1 MTSNSIRR
9 RTLFNGSRGGVGRA
23 VCALLERR
31 PDLLERTPTEM
42 FLLDA
47 QSEPEVARPFGAQV
61 LPPLKLD
68 GTSLRRLLRELEIQ
82 ELIDCSTLDTA
93 IAIDAA
99 VETNTDYLSTSIS
112 TDNLTTHVAVE
123 RLYAGVPA
131 TKNSLLVCS
140 GMNPGIVNALAFAG
154 MDAFAKR
161 VGVEANP
168 RALELQS
175 LLVTE
180 QDTTERADDIP
191 EDESVFAMTWGPEI
205 ALQELCEPSA
215 VYWSKGVHGMEH
227 PPWGA
232 FYRVRCGDE
241 QVEGFLVP
249 HEEVFTLGARLEI
262 PEVAFVYRL
271 PGAAQRRLL
280 NAPETHAEWPLR
292 RLTPPEQDRLR
303 GSDRVG
309 VLLVSARYGE
319 LWIGFDTPVEA
330 GAPYKTNGTLL
341 QVAAGVIAGWNQ
353 LGERTGLHVPEELDY
368 RRYMS
373 TVSAVLGEPLV
384 VYDPD
389 ARAVPLAE
397 RRVA

>member
-1 MTSNSIRR
+1 MTSNSSRR
-9 RTLFNGSRGGVGRA
+9 RTLCIGSRGGVGRA

-215 VYWSKGVHGMEH
+215 VYWSGSL
-227 PPWGA
+227 PS
-232 FYRVRCGDE
+232 VRT
-241 QVEGFLVP
+241 VNTSLVA
-249 HEEVFTLGARLEI
+249 LA
-262 PEVAFVYRL
+262 
-271 PGAAQRRLL
+271 
-280 NAPETHAEWPLR
+280 LR
-292 RLTPPEQDRLR
+292 
-303 GSDRVG
+303 
-309 VLLVSARYGE
+309 
-319 LWIGFDTPVEA
+319 
-330 GAPYKTNGTLL
+330 
-341 QVAAGVIAGWNQ
+341 VAA
-353 LGERTGLHVPEELDY
+353 
-368 RRYMS
+368 
-373 TVSAVLGEPLV
+373 V
-384 VYDPD
+384 V
-389 ARAVPLAE
+389 
-397 RRVA
+397 